1 MPLTLAARFQDRVE
15 EATAKAAVLPRALAL
30 PLVLWPVAAR
40 RVLLSRRIA
49 RLIAAAVAEAEA
61 AEAAAEAAEA
71 AADAEAEAP
80 SAPAELGPWLRAFR
94 DPGASGVSV
103 SAGQGAELVIG
114 LLFAAHKV
122 ITRQGSFH
130 RAAAEGACPA
140 PRPTRLMLL
149 R

>member
-1 MPLTLAARFQDRVE
+1 VE

-49 RLIAAAVAEAEA
+49 RLVAAAVAE
-61 AEAAAEAAEA
+61 AEAAEA

-114 LLFAAHKV
+114 LLFAAHKA
-122 ITRQGSFH
+122 RLLAPGSSRGRLSGTTAH
-130 RAAAEGACPA
+130 GSCSAGQPLLLLALATDYAR
-140 PRPTRLMLL
+140 RPV
-149 R
+149 